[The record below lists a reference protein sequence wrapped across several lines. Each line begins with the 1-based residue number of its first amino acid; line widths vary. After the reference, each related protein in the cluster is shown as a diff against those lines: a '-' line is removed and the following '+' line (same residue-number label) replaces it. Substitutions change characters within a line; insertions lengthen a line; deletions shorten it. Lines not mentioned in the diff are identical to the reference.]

1 MYISSK
7 CTLCLCY
14 VYITGA
20 LTLLTLHVN
29 SVYVRMYV
37 RMYVCMYFMYVVR
50 LKSEE
55 VSRDD
60 PVWEEAIGAPFSC

>member
-29 SVYVRMYV
+29 SVYVL
-37 RMYVCMYFMYVVR
+37 MYVCMYFMYVVR

-60 PVWEEAIGAPFSC
+60 LVWEEAIGAPFSC

>member
-37 RMYVCMYFMYVVR
+37 CMYFVYVVR

>member
-1 MYISSK
+1 M
-7 CTLCLCY
+7 LCLHYRCTY
-14 VYITGA
+14 LVDVTCKFR
-20 LTLLTLHVN
+20 
-29 SVYVRMYV
+29 VRT
-37 RMYVCMYFMYVVR
+37 YVCMGWYFMYVVR